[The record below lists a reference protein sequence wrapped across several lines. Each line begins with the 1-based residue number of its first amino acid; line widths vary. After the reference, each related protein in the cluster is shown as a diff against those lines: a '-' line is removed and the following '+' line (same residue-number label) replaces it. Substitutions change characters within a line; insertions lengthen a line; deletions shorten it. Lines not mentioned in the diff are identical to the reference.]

1 MKRAALLIAVICTL
15 AFSAAGQRLALLQP
29 VKEGG
34 VPGFTKFLKAEIA
47 KHTRVIDDDLAASAY
62 RSVEMA
68 DPFNMSSEEA
78 RLVGSVVGSDRF
90 LILRSALQRRAST
103 GGTFYFEAYA
113 VTYLVD
119 SQTGL
124 LLNWRLT
131 NSEAKTEGE
140 AIQGLFDKAA
150 GLAAGI
156 ANHKR
161 GPRVDDPEFPE
172 PPPENSP
179 DAAGLKLPVPYKRI
193 RPEYTTTAAL
203 YSVKATVDVE
213 VDIDAE
219 GRIGAS
225 RIVRWAGF
233 GLDESVEQAV
243 RSMNWRPAM
252 RNGKSLPMRVLLR
265 YNFRK
270 VEKDEEA

>member
-1 MKRAALLIAVICTL
+1 MKRAVILIAVVCTL
-15 AFSAAGQRLALLQP
+15 AFSAAAQRLALLQP

-34 VPGFTKFLKAEIA
+34 IPGFANSLGSDIA
-47 KHTRVIDDDLAASAY
+47 KHKRVIDTDLAESAY
-62 RSVEMA
+62 RSVEIA
-68 DPFNMSSEEA
+68 DPFNMSADEA
-78 RLVGSVVGSDRF
+78 RRVGSVVGCDRF
-90 LILRSALQRRAST
+90 LILRSALQRRAAT
-103 GGTFYFEAYA
+103 GSDFYFEAYA

-119 SQTGL
+119 CRSGL

-131 NSEAKTEGE
+131 NSEAKTEAE
-140 AIQGLFDKAA
+140 AIQGLLDKAA
-150 GLAAGI
+150 GLAVGI
-156 ANHKR
+156 ANHKV
-161 GPRVDDPEFPE
+161 GPRVDVPEFPE

-179 DAAGLKLPVPYKRI
+179 DFAGLKLPVPYKRI
-193 RPEYTTTAAL
+193 RPEYTATAAL
-203 YSVKATVDVE
+203 YSVKATVDIE

-219 GRIGAS
+219 GRIASS

-233 GLDESVEQAV
+233 GLDESVERAV